1 MTIKEYQ
8 TIIEKTAVYPKEI
21 GLAYCAMGLTGE
33 AGEVSDKIKKLYR
46 DRDLL
51 NKSFETMAT
60 TDEYVEIRNGLK
72 KELGDVMWYV
82 TAMANEI
89 NLSLESIM
97 QANYDKLIK
106 RRDTNTLHGSGDNRE
121 EVYENQDYQ

>member
-51 NKSFETMAT
+51 NKSFETVAT

-82 TAMANEI
+82 TAMANEM

>member
-82 TAMANEI
+82 TAMANEM